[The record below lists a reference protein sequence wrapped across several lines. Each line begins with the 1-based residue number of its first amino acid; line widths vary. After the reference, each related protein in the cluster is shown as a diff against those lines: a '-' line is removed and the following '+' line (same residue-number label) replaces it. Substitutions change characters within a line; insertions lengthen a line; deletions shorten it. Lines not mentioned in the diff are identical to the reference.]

1 MRRLIFRRARRFVIH
16 LPVIR
21 WQVPPLIEIAT
32 VTTAGAWFS
41 WLVGYY
47 SGVRTGETPSVYG
60 YWCLGGGGLATL
72 WGALYSVA
80 RRVVQQAE
88 DMPELM
94 EDAPETP
101 STVNE
106 ADGWNMFRQEN
117 PGFSRSDYRQIQM
130 WMATFERQFGIRFSK
145 LRGVAN
151 YLLNGRNFVYAE
163 VTPSQ
168 VMLSRSEWNTLHP
181 ALIKSGWVTVKGK
194 SISGLTDHGRQM
206 LKCISK
212 GTPPQLKAYAEG
224 DTQPIRTHA
233 HRAQG

>member
-1 MRRLIFRRARRFVIH
+1 MSRLIFRRARRLIIH

-106 ADGWNMFRQEN
+106 ADGWHMT
-117 PGFSRSDYRQIQM
+117 GFQLTAPSIPIGTYHRLQH
-130 WMATFERQFGIRFSK
+130 WMAQYEKRFGIRFRL
-145 LRGVAN
+145 LRQVAA
-151 YLLNGRNFVYAE
+151 YLLTERKFVYKE
-163 VTPSQ
+163 VSPGLLT
-168 VMLSRSEWNTLHP
+168 RTEWDAVYP
-181 ALIKSGWVTVKGK
+181 ALVDSGWVVMRGK
-194 SISGLTDHGRQM
+194 SIDGLTLVGRRM
-206 LKCISK
+206 LEYIRD
-212 GTPPQLKAYAEG
+212 GAPPQLKAYAED

-233 HRAQG
+233 RRAQG